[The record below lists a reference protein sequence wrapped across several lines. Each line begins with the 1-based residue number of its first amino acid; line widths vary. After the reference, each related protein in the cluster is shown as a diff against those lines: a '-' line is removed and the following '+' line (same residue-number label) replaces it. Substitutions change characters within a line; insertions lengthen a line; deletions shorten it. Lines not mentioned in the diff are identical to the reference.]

1 MLLQEEVAMKT
12 LEAGLMKNW
21 TSKHRESS
29 ANNSIEA
36 KGTQCVGMSD
46 GGDTLGGELGLGLS
60 KPDTNLA

>member
-1 MLLQEEVAMKT
+1 MKT

-29 ANNSIEA
+29 ANNSIVA

-46 GGDTLGGELGLGLS
+46 GGAHVCTASATADFAVADGKAVRCS
-60 KPDTNLA
+60 AHW